1 MMEVEF
7 LTARA
12 GGLSLSPEPSPQGPK
27 LLSRSQG
34 ELPSYQGIIL
44 LSSGLSSNV
53 PFSGHMV
60 RNSHSL
66 SIFHAIFFLILSS
79 WYSSCLHILLS
90 LVRSL
95 RAVSS
100 N

>member
-53 PFSGHMV
+53 PFSDHMV

-66 SIFHAIFFLILSS
+66 SSFHAICFLILSS

-95 RAVSS
+95 WSVSS

>member
-66 SIFHAIFFLILSS
+66 SVFHAICFLILSS

-95 RAVSS
+95 WSVSS